1 MESRRIRVLTA
12 KLLAVRNVAS
22 SLRTPNLLGN
32 RFWNVS
38 VNLLQRRRW
47 DNAVAVFDIRFIRI
61 PSRIQIACDPISTR
75 DFFNLYA
82 VIVID
87 GPATHV
93 RVSFVNSG
101 VDRGAVFGMARPSS
115 LRAGDHPFADA
126 ISDVGHRD
134 KRAAAVE
141 HANGVS
147 SLKPPRRRI
156 LWMDADDWRARLLH
170 LRRNVRKH

>member
-1 MESRRIRVLTA
+1 TA

-22 SLRTPNLLGN
+22 SLRKPNLLGT

-47 DNAVAVFDIRFIRI
+47 DNAVTDFDIRFIRI

-101 VDRGAVFGMARPSS
+101 VDCGAVFSMAGPSFPRPRRPPLS
-115 LRAGDHPFADA
+115 GA
-126 ISDVGHRD
+126 ISGVGPHAESD
-134 KRAAAVE
+134 AA
-141 HANGVS
+141 
-147 SLKPPRRRI
+147 
-156 LWMDADDWRARLLH
+156 
-170 LRRNVRKH
+170 

>member
-22 SLRTPNLLGN
+22 SVRKPNLLGT
-32 RFWNVS
+32 RFWNFS

-47 DNAVAVFDIRFIRI
+47 DNAVTDFDIRFIRI

-101 VDRGAVFGMARPSS
+101 VDCGAVFSMAGASS
-115 LRAGDHPFADA
+115 LF
-126 ISDVGHRD
+126 
-134 KRAAAVE
+134 
-141 HANGVS
+141 
-147 SLKPPRRRI
+147 PRRHPLAGAVSGLGPPAKR
-156 LWMDADDWRARLLH
+156 DATPEPP
-170 LRRNVRKH
+170 

>member
-1 MESRRIRVLTA
+1 TA

-22 SLRTPNLLGN
+22 SLRKPNLLGT

-47 DNAVAVFDIRFIRI
+47 DNAVTDFDIRFIRI

-101 VDRGAVFGMARPSS
+101 VDCGAVFSMAGASFLRPRGRPLSGRGTH
-115 LRAGDHPFADA
+115 LGHP
-126 ISDVGHRD
+126 H
-134 KRAAAVE
+134 KR
-141 HANGVS
+141 
-147 SLKPPRRRI
+147 
-156 LWMDADDWRARLLH
+156 
-170 LRRNVRKH
+170 